1 MVFSFPWNTSEIGY
15 NYSSQLKKILDDG
28 NKNINCGNSMKYS
41 EKSPAVPPKDV
52 ETEIKL
58 NNEVFCS
65 PSFINMCNSPT
76 ILPTKSVKTT
86 QNNQQLS
93 WNQKLDEPKEI
104 SCKSTPIWQ
113 SRRDAKSI
121 EHSSEMLQR
130 SYF

>member
-15 NYSSQLKKILDDG
+15 NYSSQLRKVLDDS
-28 NKNINCGNSMKYS
+28 NKNINFGNSTKYF
-41 EKSPAVPPKDV
+41 EKSPAIPPKDI

-65 PSFINMCNSPT
+65 PSFINICNSPT
-76 ILPTKSVKTT
+76 ISPTKPGKIT
-86 QNNQQLS
+86 QNKQLS
-93 WNQKLDEPKEI
+93 WNQKLDEPRGI

-113 SRRDAKSI
+113 SRRDAKSK
-121 EHSSEMLQR
+121 EHSPELLQS

>member
-28 NKNINCGNSMKYS
+28 NININCGNSMKYS

-121 EHSSEMLQR
+121 EHSSEILQR